1 MSSRTAFRRTT
12 ASHPGQVTGSRSGP
26 RDVPS
31 LAPLVWGPHI
41 PYDVP
46 DAMISRP
53 GAMNFRVLR
62 DRVWR
67 AGQRRARLAAGL
79 PVIAVLA
86 VEPLVRPPLAGT
98 KHNWTCRL
106 IWPSALDA
114 GSPQA
119 GGL

>member
-12 ASHPGQVTGSRSGP
+12 ASHPGQVTGSRRGP

-67 AGQRRARLAAGL
+67 AGQRRA
-79 PVIAVLA
+79 P
-86 VEPLVRPPLAGT
+86 
-98 KHNWTCRL
+98 
-106 IWPSALDA
+106 
-114 GSPQA
+114 A
-119 GGL
+119 GGRPAGHRGTRSRATRPAASGRYETQLDMPADLA